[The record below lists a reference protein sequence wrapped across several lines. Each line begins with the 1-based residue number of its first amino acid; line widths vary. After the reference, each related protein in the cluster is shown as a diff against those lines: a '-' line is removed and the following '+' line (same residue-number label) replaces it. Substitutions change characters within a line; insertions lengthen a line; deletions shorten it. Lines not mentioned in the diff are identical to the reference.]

1 MEKLIQKAKDGDP
14 IAFSEL
20 IQSQMKAM
28 YRVAGAILMND
39 DDAADAIQETILA
52 CWEKIGTLRQNKH
65 FKTWLTRILI
75 HKCDELILRNHRVIY
90 TEKMPEIATQSETDL
105 VEWKEMLQAL
115 AEKYRLIMVLFYS
128 YGFSAK
134 EIGKMLGMPSSTVRT
149 RLERGRKQLVEYY
162 RGEDSVS

>member
-20 IQSQMKAM
+20 IQSQMKSM

-39 DDAADAIQETILA
+39 DDAADAIQETILT
-52 CWEKIGTLRQNKH
+52 CWEKIGTLRQNKY

-75 HKCDELILRNHRVIY
+75 HKCDELIRRNHGVIY
-90 TEKMPEIATQSETDL
+90 TEKIPETATQSETDL

-115 AEKYRLIMVLFYS
+115 DEKYRLIMVLFYS

-149 RLERGRKQLVEYY
+149 RLERGRKQLAKYY